1 VEITSLTIR
10 RGKVVG
16 IKGPRNRAIDIITKS
31 IGNTKRAHIEIIG
44 DPPTENIP
52 QIINSLSILPDY
64 YLLLE
69 PYDRDIGF
77 YFLFKSKRGVIF
89 IDRRFLRKSNT
100 VKMLRSIAK
109 RLDGNS
115 YIQIN
120 LLDVS
125 AIGPLLSLL
134 EDKNVTLEHKRLQL
148 DSEVAKYLLENR
160 EILST
165 FNSVKVFA
173 SNRNTIVVDRE
184 LGYIRI
190 YKPKNTRNTIIL
202 GDAIKLSKHIPV
214 ITLEID
220 NSESMG
226 ALRKLIMMI
235 AKTKLHSVKNIII
248 SRSQILLGR
257 DQFCIAIEIESFNDD
272 LLLDALHRGDRSL
285 NLGRSEHI
293 IVS

>member
-1 VEITSLTIR
+1 MEITSLTIR

-16 IKGPRNRAIDIITKS
+16 IKGPRNKAADIITKS
-31 IGNTKRAHIEIIG
+31 IGNTKKAHIEVIG

-52 QIINSLSILPDY
+52 QIINLLSILPDY
-64 YLLLE
+64 YLLFE
-69 PYDRDIGF
+69 SYDRDIGF

-89 IDRRFLRKSNT
+89 IDRRFLRKSDT
-100 VKMLRSIAK
+100 VKMLRSITK

-120 LLDVS
+120 LLEVS
-125 AIGPLLSLL
+125 AIEPLLSLV
-134 EDKNVTLEHKRLQL
+134 EDKNVTLEQKRLQL

-160 EILST
+160 EILSS
-165 FNSVKVFA
+165 FYSVKVFA
-173 SNRNTIVVDRE
+173 SNRNIIVVDRK
-184 LGYIRI
+184 LGCIRI
-190 YKPKNTRNTIIL
+190 YKPKNTSSTMIL
-202 GDAIKLSKHIPV
+202 GDVIKLSKRIPM

-220 NSESMG
+220 NSKSIG
-226 ALRKLIMMI
+226 VLRKLIMMI
-235 AKTKLHSVKNIII
+235 AETKLHSVKNIII

-257 DQFCIAIEIESFNDD
+257 YQFCVTIEIKSFNDD
-272 LLLDALHRGDRSL
+272 SLLDALHRGNRSL